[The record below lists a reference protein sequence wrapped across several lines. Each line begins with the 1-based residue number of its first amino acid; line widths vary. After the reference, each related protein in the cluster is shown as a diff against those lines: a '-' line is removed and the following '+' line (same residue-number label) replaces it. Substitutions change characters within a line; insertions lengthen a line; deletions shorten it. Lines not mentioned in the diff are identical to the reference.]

1 LGELSIVPPSV
12 VVNKLIRRKI
22 MMILTV
28 DYAIRRMER
37 YDSTIEFIGGYCN
50 LSNEEKEE
58 YQRLRA
64 YLSSYRALKQLG
76 LDEESARKQ
85 AANM

>member
-1 LGELSIVPPSV
+1 M
-12 VVNKLIRRKI
+12 I
-22 MMILTV
+22 MTLE
-28 DYAIRRMER
+28 YAIRRMER
-37 YDSTIEFIGGYCN
+37 FDSTIEFIGGYCN
-50 LSNEEKEE
+50 LSVDEKDE
-58 YQRLRA
+58 YQHLRA